1 MSCCQKSVKYSLFLT
16 NFLVFVLGLVTLGFG
31 IWVLVDQPSFLDLFN
46 SAQDM
51 IDSGEDFNIS
61 LYTGAPIILIVVA
74 VITSL
79 IAFFGC
85 CGAVKEN
92 KCMLITYFIIL
103 LAVFITCI
111 VGAVYVNQGKFEEE
125 IKSPLEKA
133 IVNYQDQPADG
144 SKDAAFKAI
153 FNTVQGELKCCGVEG
168 VNDWNTAKSPNWDI
182 SGANKPEG
190 CCKFTRGK
198 DSENTEDEI
207 KTCRKAAFSETNKYY
222 YKGCYDAFVDQIKA
236 QQEKIFAAAIATIV
250 IMFLNMISAFA
261 LCTMAE

>member
-1 MSCCQKSVKYSLFLT
+1 MGCCQKSVKYSLFLT

-31 IWVLVDQPSFLDLFN
+31 IWVLVDKPSFLDLFD
-46 SAQDM
+46 SAQQM

-111 VGAVYVNQGKFEEE
+111 VGAVYVNQGKFEDE
-125 IKSPLEKA
+125 IKTPLQKA

-144 SKDAAFKAI
+144 SKDAAFKSI
-153 FNTVQGELKCCGVEG
+153 FNTVQGELRCCGVEG
-168 VNDWNTAKSPNWDI
+168 VKDWATSSNPNWDL
-182 SGANKPEG
+182 SGANKPAG
-190 CCKFTRGK
+190 CCLFTRGK
-198 DSENTEDEI
+198 DEANSADDI
-207 KTCRKAAFSETNKYY
+207 ATCRKAAPTETTKYY
-222 YKGCYDAFVDQIKA
+222 YNGCYDSFVKQITDQ
-236 QQEKIFAAAIATIV
+236 QDKIFAAAITTIV